1 MFTTAIE
8 DGHQPSLL
16 KYAKKISSS
25 GQRVY
30 HYNEDDF

>member
-16 KYAKKISSS
+16 KYAKKFPAVV
-25 GQRVY
+25 RVY
-30 HYNEDDF
+30 YYNEDDF